1 MKPQEGDIVSTT
13 AIAGMCRA
21 TSLTEA
27 TGIVSPNYYAKPQDR
42 SFTVRPPFVP
52 FLFDFL
58 GPEPFGFAFTEGQDA
73 KFRVPSRHRFVIEH
87 VNVCCWAKDD
97 HLDVEFVTTWSRTC
111 RNLTSDQSVLQASPC
126 KDPRAQKAEPIWV
139 QGSSLTILLFSN
151 HEVQGSPIVPPD
163 TYVQIWG
170 YLEPTDMR
178 WATKTRRTV

>member
-1 MKPQEGDIVSTT
+1 MKAQEGHIESTT

-27 TGIVSPNYYAKPQDR
+27 MGIVSPNHCSKPQDQ
-42 SFTVRPPFVP
+42 SFTIRQPLVP

-73 KFRVPSRHRFVIEH
+73 KFRVPSGHRFVIEH

-97 HLDVEFVTTWSRTC
+97 QLDMKFVTTSSCTC
-111 RNLTSDQSVLQASPC
+111 HNLNSDQLVLQASPC
-126 KDPRAQKAEPIWV
+126 WDARAQTAEPIWV
-139 QGSSLTILLFSN
+139 QGWSLTTLLFSN

-163 TYVQIWG
+163 TYVQVWG
-170 YLEPTDMR
+170 YLEPTEVI
-178 WATKTRRTV
+178 AGF